1 MLAAEVAHE
10 IGNPLNSLYLN
21 LQLFQR
27 MLSKGELDPEEA
39 AEMIGESRKEVERL
53 DSIIHQFLQALR
65 PSKPDMHVLDIK
77 NVVLESL
84 TFMRHE
90 IEGRNVTVNCLWS
103 EALPKIRGGHQ
114 PVEAGILQSDQKC
127 GAGDAAGRLPDDIL
141 FL

>member
-1 MLAAEVAHE
+1 
-10 IGNPLNSLYLN
+10 
-21 LQLFQR
+21 

-65 PSKPDMHVLDIK
+65 PQSRICMSLTTKMLI
-77 NVVLESL
+77 LESL

-90 IEGRNVTVNCLWS
+90 IEGRNVTVNLS
-103 EALPKIRGGHQ
+103 VERGSAEDPRRHQ